1 MENSF
6 KLFEDYSLCVK
17 KALEVNL
24 SDDSMNDEDKV
35 QVIYGT
41 PPLSFAKYLQY
52 TINGQKPGPL
62 ITFYLSGIEISKD
75 EALLGYNKMTIDNK
89 YVISPPIICSLNY
102 TVTINCINETQG
114 DLLIAQSLMAMPF
127 MRPYYTTLD
136 SQYVCM
142 VADDPENLTTI
153 ESGDATEKLAR
164 RQFKLTIQRAYLQY
178 PVREIKKFIKEFN
191 VYYNSIGGVTIGDKV

>member
-6 KLFEDYSLCVK
+6 ELFEDYSLCVK
-17 KALEVNL
+17 KALETTL
-24 SDDSMNDEDKV
+24 SDNTMNDEDTL

-62 ITFYLSGIEISKD
+62 VTFYLSGIDVSK
-75 EALLGYNKMTIDNK
+75 EQSMLGYNKMTIDNQ
-89 YVISPPIICSLNY
+89 YVISPPIICSLSY

-114 DLLIAQSLMAMPF
+114 DLLMAQALMTMPF
-127 MRPYYTTLD
+127 MRPYYTMLD

-142 VADDPENLTTI
+142 IADDPENLTTV
-153 ESGDATEKLAR
+153 ESGDGVEKLAR
-164 RQFKLTIQRAYLQY
+164 RQYKLTIQRAYLQY
-178 PVREIKKFIKEFN
+178 PIREIRKFIKEFN
-191 VYYNSIGGVTIGDKV
+191 VYYNSIGGVKV